1 MKQAEKDQLRDIAR
15 EFGRLETRIRRA
27 GLNADAAK
35 GARSRAEVK
44 AFATALLRGDFG
56 DLG

>member
-1 MKQAEKDQLRDIAR
+1 MKQTEKDQLRDIAR

-27 GLNADAAK
+27 GLNGDTAK

-44 AFATALLRGDFG
+44 AFATALLAGDFG